1 VRIRDYESG
10 DQAAVARLLGE
21 MGYPVPEALADTLA
35 TAFFARS
42 GTNLL
47 LAVRDERIVG
57 VVATSLVPRLDQ
69 ARLSCRVTDLVV
81 SVPHRREGIGRALI
95 QAAEASARAAGA
107 TRMDLTTGDWRAEA
121 HAFYET
127 LGFQDNGRAL
137 KRHLD

>member
-1 VRIRDYESG
+1 MRIRDYESG
-10 DQAAVARLLGE
+10 DQAAAAGLLGE

-35 TAFFARS
+35 TAFIARS

-57 VVATSLVPRLDQ
+57 LIATCLVPRLDE
-69 ARLSCRVTDLVV
+69 ARLSCRGTDLGV

-107 TRMDLTTGDWRAEA
+107 TGLDLTTGDWRAEA
-121 HAFYET
+121 PAFYEAR
-127 LGFQDNGRAL
+127 GFQDNGRAL
-137 KRHLD
+137 KRQLD